1 MSIVG
6 LNFKLPI
13 QAHSFNLIS
22 IESFQIQIHH
32 TCVTDIPTIDTSP
45 IINRRNP
52 ISKMLRYIIIRMR
65 ANKNINFLKFPVNG
79 NKRW

>member
-1 MSIVG
+1 MSIVD

-13 QAHSFNLIS
+13 QVHSFNLIS

-52 ISKMLRYIIIRMR
+52 ISKMLRYTYYNTH
-65 ANKNINFLKFPVNG
+65 ACK
-79 NKRW
+79 